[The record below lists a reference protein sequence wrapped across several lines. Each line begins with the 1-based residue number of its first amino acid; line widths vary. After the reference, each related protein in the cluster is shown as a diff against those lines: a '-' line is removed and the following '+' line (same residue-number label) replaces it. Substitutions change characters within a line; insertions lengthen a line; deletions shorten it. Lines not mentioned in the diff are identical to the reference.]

1 MKVLNLRCAHDHRFE
16 GWFSHENDLA
26 QQTQS
31 GLLTCPLCGD
41 DQIQRLPSAPRLNL
55 GATAPVQETSV
66 SRGDADP
73 SSPAAANNGSTRAVA
88 DAAVPSTA
96 LPGASGHGLQA
107 LWLQAVQHV
116 MATTTDVGE
125 RFPEEARRI
134 HYGEEPHRPI
144 RGQASKEEVQ
154 ALHEEGIELMSLPI
168 PAGLK
173 GPMQ

>member
-16 GWFSHENDLA
+16 GWFSREEDLA

-31 GLLTCPLCGD
+31 GLLTCPLCGSAD
-41 DQIQRLPSAPRLNL
+41 IQRLPSAPRLNL
-55 GATAPVQETSV
+55 GAAAPSEETRT
-66 SRGDADP
+66 SRGGSDTGAHPATGDVALP
-73 SSPAAANNGSTRAVA
+73 SSTGPAPTEASTQTMQ
-88 DAAVPSTA
+88 S
-96 LPGASGHGLQA
+96 

-116 MATTTDVGE
+116 MAHTTDVGE

-134 HYGEEPHRPI
+134 HYGEEQPHRPI

-168 PAGLK
+168 PAALK
-173 GPMQ
+173 GPVQ